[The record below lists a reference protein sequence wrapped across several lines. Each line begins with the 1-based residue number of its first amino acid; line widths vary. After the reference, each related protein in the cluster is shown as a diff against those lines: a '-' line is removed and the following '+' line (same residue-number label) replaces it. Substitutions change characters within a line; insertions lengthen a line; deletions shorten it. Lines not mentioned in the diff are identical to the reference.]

1 MAGEG
6 EGNGEAQGQLNSKA
20 PLNRGQSDGGCGR
33 GWPVRARVRGLARE
47 AARPA
52 AHKAAAAAAAA
63 PALVDVEAVARRVG
77 LMKGKLHTVSL
88 TRPNLGPTAPVP

>member
-6 EGNGEAQGQLNSKA
+6 ESEGASK
-20 PLNRGQSDGGCGR
+20 GR
-33 GWPVRARVRGLARE
+33 

-63 PALVDVEAVARRVG
+63 PAPVDVEAVARRVG

>member
-1 MAGEG
+1 VAGEG
-6 EGNGEAQGQLNSKA
+6 ESEGASK
-20 PLNRGQSDGGCGR
+20 GR
-33 GWPVRARVRGLARE
+33 

-52 AHKAAAAAAAA
+52 AHKAAAAARRVA
-63 PALVDVEAVARRVG
+63 PVDVEAAARRVG